1 MFDRKWKKIIIF
13 CLLFTLIFVTTI
25 TLHIILPK
33 QSALAIKE
41 QEWEMLLEQK
51 DFIQAVN
58 KVEQHWEKDYENYF
72 DKNLADF
79 SLTGEEIGETL
90 KNLSQKTNTKP
101 AVIWTWQREKQMQ
114 VILITPGQKPEM
126 YTVTD
131 LAEEKLIKT
140 ARNLNVEITNPINR
154 NTTSYLEPAQKLY
167 QWIVKPLESRLEAE
181 KIDTIMFCLS
191 ENLRTLPLAAL
202 HDGKRFLIEKYAITQ
217 IPAFNLIDI
226 NYNKIENAQI
236 LAMGASE
243 FKDLESLPAVPIEI
257 SQITGLLWTSKA
269 FINQEFT
276 VKNLQIERQKQAY
289 EIVHLATH
297 AEFRPGKPDRS
308 YIQFWDGE
316 QISLDE
322 VEKLKLNQPPVEL
335 LVLSA
340 CRTALGDKQAEL
352 GFAGLTVK
360 SGVKS
365 SLASLWYV
373 SDIGTL
379 ALMTEFYQHFQKMP
393 LKAEALRQAQIA
405 MLKGQV
411 DINMGELNGSWG
423 ELQLPS
429 ELSELGNKIFSH
441 PYYWSAFTLIG
452 NPW

>member
-101 AVIWTWQREKQMQ
+101 AVIWTWQRERQMQ
-114 VILITPGQKPEM
+114 IILITPGQKPEM

-131 LAEEKLIKT
+131 LAKEKLIKT
-140 ARNLNVEITNPINR
+140 ARNLNVEITIPRNR
-154 NTTSYLEPAQKLY
+154 NTISYLEPAQKLY
-167 QWIVKPLESRLEAE
+167 KWIVKP
-181 KIDTIMFCLS
+181 
-191 ENLRTLPLAAL
+191 
-202 HDGKRFLIEKYAITQ
+202 
-217 IPAFNLIDI
+217 
-226 NYNKIENAQI
+226 
-236 LAMGASE
+236 
-243 FKDLESLPAVPIEI
+243 
-257 SQITGLLWTSKA
+257 
-269 FINQEFT
+269 
-276 VKNLQIERQKQAY
+276 
-289 EIVHLATH
+289 
-297 AEFRPGKPDRS
+297 
-308 YIQFWDGE
+308 
-316 QISLDE
+316 
-322 VEKLKLNQPPVEL
+322 
-335 LVLSA
+335 
-340 CRTALGDKQAEL
+340 
-352 GFAGLTVK
+352 
-360 SGVKS
+360 
-365 SLASLWYV
+365 

-429 ELSELGNKIFSH
+429 ELS
-441 PYYWSAFTLIG
+441 
-452 NPW
+452 